1 MLGSPEAATL
11 AHLSMADAAIT
22 LVSSR
27 PAMPRVFVLPRDLGP
42 SIKNPTQVVL
52 ETLASTDTAAVI
64 SAGPSQQTRAD
75 ASVSQLLKLA
85 KLDRNWDG
93 YGAEKPKVS
102 SINSA
107 KNFIRSLAPEI
118 IIPQPALHADGN
130 AILFFRSDDAYAELE
145 FIDQKI
151 EFYARQGD
159 LEWADEFQPNG
170 PLPIALSEIGF
181 SI

>member
-22 LVSSR
+22 SVSSR
-27 PAMPRVFVLPRDLGP
+27 PAMPRVLVLPRDYG
-42 SIKNPTQVVL
+42 SFFKNPTQVAL
-52 ETLASTDTAAVI
+52 ETSASTETAAVI
-64 SAGPSQQTRAD
+64 SARPSRQTRAD

-85 KLDRNWDG
+85 KLDHNWDG
-93 YGAEKPKVS
+93 YGAAKPNAS
-102 SINSA
+102 SINA
-107 KNFIRSLAPEI
+107 ARNFIRSLAPES

-130 AILFFRSDDAYAELE
+130 AILFFRNDDAYTELE
-145 FIDQKI
+145 FIDHKI

-159 LEWADEFQPNG
+159 LEWADEFRPNG
-170 PLPIALSEIGF
+170 PLPFALSEIGF